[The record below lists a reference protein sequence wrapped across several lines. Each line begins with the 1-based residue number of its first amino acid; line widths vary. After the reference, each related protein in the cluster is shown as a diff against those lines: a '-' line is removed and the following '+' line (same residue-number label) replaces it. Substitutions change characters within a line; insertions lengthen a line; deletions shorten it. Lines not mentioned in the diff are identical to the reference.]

1 MLISAA
7 RIMEKLEKRGARNT
21 MCSLAY
27 KDLMS
32 GILCLNDLFSASNRN
47 MFEKIILRKDNFLP
61 KCSCFKVTE
70 SHKFSTR
77 QEYCAI
83 YTYNSKLHNFWKEMA
98 RHFGIVWGALSRVS
112 LSPRFSDPLGEVRKL
127 YDFLRMTLTP
137 DTESA
142 FRHYLEDVP
151 KNAKFRGHK
160 YTMEQFDLTKEDL
173 QGEFKEYID
182 HMIRKGFPE
191 EDIL

>member
-1 MLISAA
+1 
-7 RIMEKLEKRGARNT
+7 
-21 MCSLAY
+21 
-27 KDLMS
+27 
-32 GILCLNDLFSASNRN
+32 
-47 MFEKIILRKDNFLP
+47 
-61 KCSCFKVTE
+61 
-70 SHKFSTR
+70 
-77 QEYCAI
+77 
-83 YTYNSKLHNFWKEMA
+83 MA

-191 EDIL
+191 EDILWNVRAKKTLAGEVNRGPMHLPAWNENAWNVSKKINK